1 MNLQMQW
8 LTLLW
13 MFASGAILGIAFD
26 SYRVVSGQFRFP
38 RWTIHVLD
46 MIYWL
51 LSSLFVFRA
60 LYYANQG
67 QLRFYVF
74 LGLFIGVWIYFLFLS
89 VLTERFMVMLIK
101 IVKWFYG
108 VVVRIT
114 QIFVITPILWLF
126 KLMKWLLG
134 LMWVV
139 LLFLGRITLSPVWRL
154 VAWVGRP
161 IIKKLR
167 IPDNLAM
174 IRNKMVKVW
183 TRWTRWLYKE

>member
-1 MNLQMQW
+1 MNLQTQW

-13 MFASGAILGIAFD
+13 MFASGGILGIAFD

-46 MIYWL
+46 VIYWL
-51 LSSLFVFRA
+51 ISSLFVFRT

-89 VLTERFMVMLIK
+89 VLTERFMVMLIQ
-101 IVKWFYG
+101 IVKWIYG
-108 VVVRIT
+108 VIVRIT
-114 QIFVITPILWLF
+114 HIFVITPILWLF

-134 LMWVV
+134 LTWVV
-139 LLFLGRITLSPVWRL
+139 LLFLGRITLSPIWRL
-154 VAWVGRP
+154 VAWVTRP
-161 IIKKLR
+161 IIRKLH
-167 IPDNLAM
+167 IPDKIVM
-174 IRNKMVKVW
+174 IRNKMVKIW
-183 TRWTRWLYKE
+183 TRLTHWLYKE

>member
-1 MNLQMQW
+1 
-8 LTLLW
+8 
-13 MFASGAILGIAFD
+13 
-26 SYRVVSGQFRFP
+26 
-38 RWTIHVLD
+38 
-46 MIYWL
+46 
-51 LSSLFVFRA
+51 
-60 LYYANQG
+60 
-67 QLRFYVF
+67 
-74 LGLFIGVWIYFLFLS
+74 
-89 VLTERFMVMLIK
+89 MVMLIE
-101 IVKWFYG
+101 IVRWVYG

-134 LMWVV
+134 LIWVV

>member
-1 MNLQMQW
+1 MNLQTQW

-13 MFASGAILGIAFD
+13 MFASGGILGIAFD

-51 LSSLFVFRA
+51 ISSLFVFRA
-60 LYYANQG
+60 LYHANQG

-101 IVKWFYG
+101 IVKWVYG

-134 LMWVV
+134 LTWVV

-167 IPDNLAM
+167 IPDKLAM
-174 IRNKMVKVW
+174 IRDKMVKIW

>member
-1 MNLQMQW
+1 MNLQTQW

-13 MFASGAILGIAFD
+13 MLASGGILGIAFD
-26 SYRVVSGQFRFP
+26 SYRVISGQFRFP
-38 RWTIHVLD
+38 RWSMHVLD

-51 LSSLFVFRA
+51 ISSLFVFRA
-60 LYYANQG
+60 LYHANQG

-101 IVKWFYG
+101 IVKWVYG
-108 VVVRIT
+108 VIVRII
-114 QIFVITPILWLF
+114 QICMITPILWLF
-126 KLMKWLLG
+126 KLIKWLLG
-134 LMWVV
+134 LTWIV

-154 VAWVGRP
+154 VAWIGRP
-161 IIKKLR
+161 VMRKLR
-167 IPDNLAM
+167 IPDKLAM
-174 IRNKMVKVW
+174 IRNKMVKIW